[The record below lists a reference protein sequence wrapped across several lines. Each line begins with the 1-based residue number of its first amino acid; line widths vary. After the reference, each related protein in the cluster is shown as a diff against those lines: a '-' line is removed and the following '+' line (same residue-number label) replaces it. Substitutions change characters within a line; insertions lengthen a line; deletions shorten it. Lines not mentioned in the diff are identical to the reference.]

1 MGFSLSIVLVITRM
15 GIGLPLFCL
24 IITKLSSNMLYLL
37 IPNMGSGFSLSLS
50 LSLSVWLWFVFCYYV
65 WLYVVVIFLVMILG
79 EKDELYVELWHACAG
94 PLVYIPRAGE
104 KVFYFPQ
111 GHMEQVPFLFVSFFS
126 SIVLLFYQLPCL
138 ISLNSVLFP
147 ELNLFESWL

>member
-1 MGFSLSIVLVITRM
+1 MGFSLSSVLVITRM
-15 GIGLPLFCL
+15 GIGLPMFCL

-37 IPNMGSGFSLSLS
+37 IPNMGSGFCLSLS
-50 LSLSVWLWFVFCYYV
+50 LCMIMIGFLLL

-104 KVFYFPQ
+104 RVFYFPQ
-111 GHMEQVPFLFVSFFS
+111 GHMEQVPLFVFFFS
-126 SIVLLFYQLPCL
+126 SVVLLFYQLPCL
-138 ISLNSVLFP
+138 ISHNSVLFP
-147 ELNLFESWL
+147 ELNLLES